1 MKFLP
6 FHIACK
12 QAVRLG
18 ESGKV
23 TKQQHAHSVESL
35 RWRWSTSNLKM
46 KCKPEFN
53 PPYWVLK
60 SPWFPLAW
68 PPRNSLI
75 THPLFLFRGPRAPH
89 GIYWPRAQGVSA
101 PPSIR
106 SRPHYIFYTCKIYHR
121 HSRKLTEYGL
131 CIGYPKGGCLM
142 PFIALSLGGVLYR
155 NLERERKPPSNF

>member
-75 THPLFLFRGPRAPH
+75 THPLFLFGGRRAPH
-89 GIYWPRAQGVSA
+89 GLYWPRAQGVRA
-101 PPSIR
+101 PRSIR
-106 SRPHYIFYTCKIYHR
+106 SRPRYIFYIYIFYTCKIYHK
-121 HSRKLTEYGL
+121 HSGKLTEYRL
-131 CIGYPKGGCLM
+131 CTGYLKG
-142 PFIALSLGGVLYR
+142 AV
-155 NLERERKPPSNF
+155 